1 MSDDE
6 VDLAPLLHNIE
17 LPGNTRMSGIIGGI
31 GEYDQNSETWSSYIE
46 RFELFIECN
55 NIKEEK
61 KVSTLLTVAGVKTY
75 SLLRDLCTPNKPS
88 TKSFDALVSLIQDH
102 LYPKPSFIAE
112 RYKFSK
118 RIQHEGESAAD
129 YIAQLRKMSTHC
141 EFGAVLNDYLRDRL
155 VSGIRNEATKQKL
168 LGESSLTFDQAV
180 KIITSAEAAEK
191 NAAALAINGSRNAE
205 RLQKMTAHH
214 RSVTAGSRASA
225 GAGGATTPGSHHHN
239 TKSSASHDYKV
250 QCSCCGN
257 VGHLRHQCR
266 LLGVTCN
273 ACGKKNHIAKLAVDA
288 SSVGLGAV
296 LSVISPGGIEKPIAY
311 QSRTLS
317 QAERNYSQIE
327 KEALAIKDPVLS
339 KVYGYIIH
347 GWPNV
352 IPEGSEELTPYFQR
366 QNELTVEFGVI
377 MWGYKVVV
385 PVTLR
390 DYVLKELHSSH
401 LGIVKMKS
409 VARSYVWWNGID
421 EQITNM
427 ANSCSSCLRER
438 NNPSKSQLHVWHYP
452 SAPWERIH
460 VDYLGPFKNK
470 MYLIVIDAHSKWLE
484 VGEVSS
490 TSAKLAISFLRELFS
505 RFGLPVTLHSDNGP
519 PFTSSEFKQFMEM
532 NDIKHTFSPVY
543 HPKSNG
549 QAENSVKFAKDK
561 LKRAFHDNAD
571 ASVALSRILFDYRNS
586 VHSTTNETPSKLM
599 FGRKLRTR
607 LDLLRPNITQF
618 VNKKQEESKNSF
630 NTNITRVVYP
640 GQTVLMRDYRSNNK
654 WLQGIVNKQ
663 ISPVM
668 YEIELN
674 SGIVTKRHIDQLIGL
689 SDSSLD
695 RDSSAVAETVP
706 RNVTTPPFA
715 SADVDLA
722 APQYQ
727 SQCNSPP
734 AHDVNRSPVGM
745 ATTTASGGR
754 AFSSPSTPH
763 RTTPVSARVKSAVL
777 DSTCKSRMRRYPER
791 TRKPVNKLD
800 S

>member
-1 MSDDE
+1 PFSLRE
-6 VDLAPLLHNIE
+6 VCKRL
-17 LPGNTRMSGIIGGI
+17 
-31 GEYDQNSETWSSYIE
+31 SE
-46 RFELFIECN
+46 N
-55 NIKEEK
+55 G
-61 KVSTLLTVAGVKTY
+61 LTVKKNKCTFFAPKVEYLGFCIDKEGLHTSESKVEAIRNAPIPKTVTEVKALVGLINYYSKFIPNCSTILSPMY
-75 SLLRDLCTPNKPS
+75 SLLKKDTPFN
-88 TKSFDALVSLIQDH
+88 FD
-102 LYPKPSFIAE
+102 KNCIAAFDKVKE
-112 RYKFSK
+112 
-118 RIQHEGESAAD
+118 
-129 YIAQLRKMSTHC
+129 
-141 EFGAVLNDYLRDRL
+141 
-155 VSGIRNEATKQKL
+155 L
-168 LGESSLTFDQAV
+168 LS
-180 KIITSAEAAEK
+180 
-191 NAAALAINGSRNAE
+191 NAPILAHYDTN
-205 RLQKMTAHH
+205 L
-214 RSVTAGSRASA
+214 
-225 GAGGATTPGSHHHN
+225 P
-239 TKSSASHDYKV
+239 
-250 QCSCCGN
+250 
-257 VGHLRHQCR
+257 L
-266 LLGVTCN
+266 
-273 ACGKKNHIAKLAVDA
+273 KLAVDA

-327 KEALAIKDPVLS
+327 KEALAIVFAVKKFNQYLYGRKFILYTDHKPLLSIFGNKKGLPIFAAGRMQRYALFLSGYEFDIQYVKTELNNADMLSRLPLSVNHNNATDEFAWQGTYLHCIQESSLPLTFEHVKSDTQKDPVLR

-505 RFGLPVTLHSDNGP
+505 RFGLPVNLHSDNGP
-519 PFTSSEFKQFMEM
+519 PFTSSEFKQFMDM
-532 NDIKHTFSPVY
+532 NGIKHTFSPVY

-549 QAENSVKFAKDK
+549 QAQNSVKFAKDK

-630 NTNITRVVYP
+630 NKNITRVVYP

-668 YEIELN
+668 YEIELS

-706 RNVTTPPFA
+706 RNAATPTSA
-715 SADVDLA
+715 YADVDLA

-727 SQCNSPP
+727 SECNSPP

-754 AFSSPSTPH
+754 SLSSPSTPH
-763 RTTPVSARVKSAVL
+763 RTTPVS
-777 DSTCKSRMRRYPER
+777 
-791 TRKPVNKLD
+791 
-800 S
+800 